1 MENSVILID
10 TSILIDYFRK
20 EKKDKTILYNLSQDY
35 NFSISSITEFEFLSG
50 FKDKDLEFARELLK
64 DIVVIPFDSGC
75 AKIASDIYKDLKA
88 NNLLIEPPDI
98 FIAAT
103 AIYKNLPLATLNVK
117 HFQRIAHLN
126 III

>member
-1 MENSVILID
+1 MENSVILLD

-64 DIVVIPFDSGC
+64 DIVVVPFDSGC

-88 NNLLIEPPDI
+88 NNLLIDPPDI

-103 AIYKNLPLATLNVK
+103 ALYKNLPLATLNVK
-117 HFQRIAHLN
+117 HFQRISNLN

>member
-98 FIAAT
+98 FYSCNCHI
-103 AIYKNLPLATLNVK
+103 
-117 HFQRIAHLN
+117 
-126 III
+126 